1 MQKCFEIPNL
11 PSRLDAFVG
20 PKIESGTSRWGVE
33 ITPAKPS
40 FHENFPEVIL
50 VPKPY
55 TYKFTAVGEQPTEWE
70 GLMMYYFSFYII
82 PGNYNHLPV
91 YDAKLNKVT
100 NGCSDNKC
108 FSIEYKKT
116 ATEIANNPP
125 FIDPK
130 DIEKH
135 GGKLI
140 PGHPEFDEVMYALYR
155 EDTGNLRSRI
165 SCNPHTGKVKGYISL
180 LNLNQQDYEVP
191 VTLIVQNGNG
201 EVRKQISLVLTSTKE
216 AYQSSPPSILTLDD
230 LPS

>member
-40 FHENFPEVIL
+40 FHENFPDVIL

-55 TYKFTAVGEQPTEWE
+55 IEHPRGWE
-70 GLMMYYFSFYII
+70 RMMVYDFSFYII

-108 FSIEYKKT
+108 FSIKYKES
-116 ATEIANNPP
+116 ATEIINNSP
-125 FIDPK
+125 FIDPEV
-130 DIEKH
+130 IEN
-135 GGKLI
+135 GA
-140 PGHPEFDEVMYALYR
+140 PWRV
-155 EDTGNLRSRI
+155 DTGFMRCDI
-165 SCNPHTGKVKGYISL
+165 SCDPHTGKVEGFIFL
-180 LNLNQQDYEVP
+180 LDLIQQDYEVP

-201 EVRKQISLVLTSTKE
+201 ETSKQIMIVTTSTG
-216 AYQSSPPSILTLDD
+216 ASYQSSPPSILTLDD